1 MSEAIKWLGPP
12 QYTDFGRVCAGDV
25 IYFNKYPALT
35 DLSLAAT
42 KWVEQGMAE
51 WFSEE
56 IVVAPAE
63 LPTAREVYR
72 KRKIKEANNG

>member
-12 QYTDFGRVCAGDV
+12 QFTDFGRVNTGDV
-25 IYFNKYPALT
+25 IYFNSYPALA
-35 DLSLAAT
+35 DLSLAAA

-51 WFSEE
+51 WHVET
-56 IVVAPAE
+56 IVEAPA
-63 LPTAREVYR
+63 PTREVYR